1 MKNIISLYI
10 LISLMSGILTPVLA
24 AEPLKGSVTESAEF
38 KQYEDE
44 MFTGKIETL
53 NRKEIIN
60 MTVSQILDSSY
71 SIEGDEFFA
80 EVTDDVYGDKGI
92 IIPKGTLA
100 HGKLTNTTAPGRLG
114 KEASMDLAFD
124 YLVTP
129 DGREIPIEGK
139 MTTKLHPVAQGAKIV
154 AQDVGYTVAGG
165 AVGGLVALNW
175 LGLGAAIASQGYTL
189 AGGAAVGGVAG
200 LGVALIR
207 KGNHVL
213 IAPGDEIKVRIN
225 TSLDLP
231 VYKKEALKQEEILY
245 DGLKISINDV
255 KHEKD
260 PFGEVNT
267 ITLTL
272 LISNMSD
279 KTLSGFDMALVNDYN
294 AKFSPSIFGNTK
306 LMFRQIKPGE
316 KVIEKVSFAVDNI
329 NRKYWLTFYDRKNN
343 DVITKISVD
352 NAYMDLSPKAKKKN
366 EKVRTQKKSYKKDED
381 IMDLDF

>member
-1 MKNIISLYI
+1 MLFSNA
-10 LISLMSGILTPVLA
+10 LMVTA
-24 AEPLKGSVTESAEF
+24 DEPLKGSVMENGEYKNDQS
-38 KQYEDE
+38 DI
-44 MFTGKIETL
+44 FTGSVETL

-60 MTVSQILDSSY
+60 MTVSQILDSSI

-80 EVTDDVYGDKGI
+80 EVTDDVYSNKGV

-114 KEASMDLAFD
+114 KEASMDLSFD

-129 DGREIPIEGK
+129 DGREILIEGK
-139 MTTKLHPVAQGAKIV
+139 MTTKLHPVTQGAKIV
-154 AQDVGYTVAGG
+154 AQEVGYTVAGG
-165 AVGGLVALNW
+165 AVGGLMALNW

-200 LGVALIR
+200 LSVALIR

-213 IAPGDEIKVRIN
+213 IAPGDEIKVKIN
-225 TSLDLP
+225 TSIDLP
-231 VYKKEALKQEEILY
+231 VYKEEALKQEEILY
-245 DGLKISINDV
+245 KGLDININNV

-267 ITLTL
+267 ITLTV

-306 LMFRQIKPGE
+306 LMFRQIKPGD
-316 KVIEKVSFAVDNI
+316 KFIENVSFAVDNI
-329 NRKYWLTFYDRKNN
+329 NRKYWLTFYDRKTNQ
-343 DVITKISVD
+343 VITKISVD
-352 NAYMDLSPKAKKKN
+352 NAYRNLPEKVKKKN
-366 EKVRTQKKSYKKDED
+366 EKIRTKKRNYKKDED
-381 IMDLDF
+381 FMDMDF

>member
-1 MKNIISLYI
+1 MLFSNA
-10 LISLMSGILTPVLA
+10 LMVTA
-24 AEPLKGSVTESAEF
+24 DEPLKGSVMENGEYKNDQS
-38 KQYEDE
+38 DI
-44 MFTGKIETL
+44 FTGSVETL

-60 MTVSQILDSSY
+60 MTVSQILDSSI

-80 EVTDDVYGDKGI
+80 EVTDDVYSNKGV

-114 KEASMDLAFD
+114 KEASMDLSFD

-129 DGREIPIEGK
+129 DGRELPIEGK
-139 MTTKLHPVAQGAKIV
+139 MTTKLHPVTQGAKIV

-165 AVGGLVALNW
+165 AVGGLMALNW

-200 LGVALIR
+200 LSVALIR

-213 IAPGDEIKVRIN
+213 IAPGDEIKVKIN
-225 TSLDLP
+225 TSIDLP
-231 VYKKEALKQEEILY
+231 VYKEEALKQEEILY
-245 DGLKISINDV
+245 KGLDININNV

-267 ITLTL
+267 ITLTV

-306 LMFRQIKPGE
+306 LMFRQIKPGD
-316 KVIEKVSFAVDNI
+316 KFIENVSFAVDNI
-329 NRKYWLTFYDRKNN
+329 NRKYWLTFYDRKTNQ
-343 DVITKISVD
+343 VITKISVD
-352 NAYMDLSPKAKKKN
+352 NAYRNLPEKVKKKN
-366 EKVRTQKKSYKKDED
+366 EKIRTKKRNYKKDED
-381 IMDLDF
+381 FMDMDF